1 MCPLSNLATAKSI
14 QLDKRSEWV
23 NIVLLTGNLKETNEN
38 VSTGNTEKQ
47 KIGLTVDASLT
58 CEMLCLQII

>member
-23 NIVLLTGNLKETNEN
+23 NIVLLTDNLKETNEN
-38 VSTGNTEKQ
+38 VSTGNKGKQ
-47 KIGLTVDASLT
+47 KIGLTVDASLM